1 LDGAI
6 IPKSELLC
14 HRDNIPFI
22 LTLRKADNNQFFS
35 YALNLNSKF
44 SIVNEFEDK
53 NKQSEEAYL

>member
-1 LDGAI
+1 M
-6 IPKSELLC
+6 SELLC

-22 LTLRKADNNQFFS
+22 LTLKKTDTNAIFS

-44 SIVNEFEDK
+44 SIVNDFEDK